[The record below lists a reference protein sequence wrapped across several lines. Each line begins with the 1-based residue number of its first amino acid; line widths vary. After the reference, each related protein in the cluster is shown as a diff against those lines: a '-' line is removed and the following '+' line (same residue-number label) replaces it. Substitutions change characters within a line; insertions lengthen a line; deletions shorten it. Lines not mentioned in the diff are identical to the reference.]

1 MNSRRNVMY
10 GTLVLSVLGLSCL
23 AWRASA
29 DPAEKKVGEPAAKT
43 PAKQASK
50 KATDPEPADE
60 AAIREAGR
68 AYVKAYNA
76 HDAKALAALF
86 AVRAE
91 FIDED
96 GDHII
101 GREAIEKSFVELF
114 NERPNAQIAVEV
126 RSIKMLTPN
135 IAVEE
140 GNVGV
145 TREDG
150 GDDAVSSYMAV
161 NVKVDGKWL
170 LGTVRNLDISSE
182 FYTPHERLKKL
193 EWLIGEWV
201 EESDEAVIKS
211 SVNWD
216 DSGSYLIQKFE
227 VQVDGKADMKGTM
240 RIGWDPL
247 TKQFKSWLFDSGGGH
262 SEGLWIQSGDKWVVK
277 SSGVNADGAVV
288 SATGEYRPIDA
299 ETFGW
304 QCQDRVVAGEEVEDI
319 PEVVVKRVPPKAG
332 L

>member
-1 MNSRRNVMY
+1 ML
-10 GTLVLSVLGLSCL
+10 GTLILSVIGLSCL
-23 AWRASA
+23 AWRAAA
-29 DPAEKKVGEPAAKT
+29 DPADQKSDDVPAKT
-43 PAKQASK
+43 PASSPRKNS
-50 KATDPEPADE
+50 TDPEPVDE

-68 AYVKAYNA
+68 SYVKAYNA
-76 HDAKALAALF
+76 HDAKGLASLF

-114 NERPNAQIAVEV
+114 AERANAAIAVEV
-126 RSIKMLTPN
+126 TSIKMLTPN

-140 GNVGV
+140 GNISV

-150 GDDAVSSYMAV
+150 EDNAVSSYMAV

-201 EESDEAVIKS
+201 DESDDAVIKS
-211 SVNWD
+211 SISWD

-227 VQVDGKADMKGTM
+227 VQVNGKVDSKGSM

-262 SEGLWIQSGDKWVVK
+262 SEGLWNQSGDKWIVK
-277 SSGVNADGAVV
+277 SSGVNADGSVV

-304 QCQDRVVAGEEVEDI
+304 HCHDRIVAGEEVEDI